1 MSYTVLARKYRPQKF
16 SDVIGQDHVVRTL
29 KNALEQQRIAHGYI
43 FSGHRGIGK
52 TTIARILAMALN
64 CRSSERPVPEPCGV
78 CDSCREIR
86 EGSVGAMDVIEID
99 AATNRGIEEV
109 RGLIATATA
118 EPARDRYR
126 IFILDEAH
134 QVTDAAFNALLK
146 TLEEPPPWVVFMM
159 ATTQPEDIP
168 QTIRSRCQHFSFH
181 AVRFDEIVAHLRQIS
196 LAEGLTVD
204 EEALALLAEA
214 GDGSM
219 RDALSIMDQAISCCG
234 TTVTADIVRDLVGNV
249 SSEVLERVMRAVH
262 ENSSEEVLRIVD
274 KLMVEGQSATHFAR
288 QTVRFL
294 RNSLIAKVAGEQSP
308 ILQVSTD
315 ERRRVSAVAGQFSEE
330 ELTRFLQI
338 MLRTHADVSYKQE
351 QRFHLELG
359 LLKMVHAQRLL
370 PLEQLLSSVK
380 LTEAGPP
387 ATVSGATPRPSSLP
401 GPQRGSG
408 GQTAGGRP
416 TPPSFTSRPPGVP
429 PMGGSSPFGRPGSA
443 QSGSGQPGSAQPGSK
458 PSPLEADKARRARE
472 DRDEPPCPN
481 KPNTGLSGA
490 PPRGETSG
498 DADSKSVKPLP
509 VFACT
514 PVAFAGQPVPHP
526 GEPSAGVLGTPVLA
540 VAPEVETAA
549 APSSHTKAA
558 EQVPAESNLQPAE
571 ASTTLDVDAI
581 RQSVLQAMETGG
593 SQMLVHA
600 LEEGEWSGNGNA
612 VSVLV
617 GMSEAMI
624 GISYTREQERLACQ
638 AAGSVA
644 GRSIKVRLVGGAP
657 AVQDPKPSSAARAAS
672 SESIRTRAADEPAVK
687 RMMEK
692 FGAEI
697 RIVIDRSER

>member
-16 SDVIGQDHVVRTL
+16 ADVIGQDHVVRTL
-29 KNALEQQRIAHGYI
+29 KNALEQKRIAHGYI

-64 CRSSERPVPEPCGV
+64 CQSSDRPVAEPCGV

-86 EGSVGAMDVIEID
+86 DGSVGAMDVIEID

-146 TLEEPPPWVVFMM
+146 TLEEPPSWVVFMM

-181 AVRFDEIVAHLRQIS
+181 AVKFDEIVNHLREIS
-196 LAEGLTVD
+196 KTENLTVD
-204 EEALALLAEA
+204 EDALALLAEA

-234 TTVTADIVRDLVGNV
+234 DVLTAEVVRGLVGNV
-249 SSEVLERVMRAVH
+249 STEVLERVMNAVH
-262 ENSSEEVLRIVD
+262 ENSSDEVLKIVD

-294 RNSLIAKVAGEQSP
+294 RNALVAKVAGTESP
-308 ILQVSTD
+308 ILQISTD
-315 ERRRVSAVAGQFSEE
+315 EKKRVANVAAQFGEE

-338 MLRTHADVSYKQE
+338 MLRTHGDVSYKQE

-370 PLEQLLSSVK
+370 PLEQLLSTVS
-380 LTEAGPP
+380 LTEQSTASP
-387 ATVSGATPRPSSLP
+387 ASAARPANPAARPS
-401 GPQRGSG
+401 
-408 GQTAGGRP
+408 TAAPRGRP
-416 TPPSFTSRPPGVP
+416 PVPPPSFTPRPPGVP
-429 PMGGSSPFGRPGSA
+429 PMGGGAGSPFG
-443 QSGSGQPGSAQPGSK
+443 QPSSK
-458 PSPLEADKARRARE
+458 PSPFEADKARKGRE
-472 DRDEPPCPN
+472 DLSAGPEPATTSSAP
-481 KPNTGLSGA
+481 SGIA
-490 PPRGETSG
+490 TTSNSPVSFNRQPMPG
-498 DADSKSVKPLP
+498 AFGGAP
-509 VFACT
+509 VFA
-514 PVAFAGQPVPHP
+514 PAMGPQPVF
-526 GEPSAGVLGTPVLA
+526 SAGSSAQSNVPFDNGGALA
-540 VAPEVETAA
+540 VAPRMESSSSAA
-549 APSSHTKAA
+549 
-558 EQVPAESNLQPAE
+558 
-571 ASTTLDVDAI
+571 LDVNAI
-581 RQSVLQAMETGG
+581 REAVLQAMETGG
-593 SQMLVHA
+593 SQMLTHA
-600 LEEGEWSGNGNA
+600 LEEGHWTGEGNQVSIQVQMSSG
-612 VSVLV
+612 
-617 GMSEAMI
+617 MI
-624 GISYTREQERLACQ
+624 ELSYTKDQEKVANQ
-638 AAGSVA
+638 AATQVA
-644 GRSIKVRLVGGAP
+644 GRMVKVRLLAGATTAAEVTP
-657 AVQDPKPSSAARAAS
+657 RQSSAS
-672 SESIRTRAADEPAVK
+672 RTGGSANIKTKAADEPVVK

-697 RIVIDRSER
+697 RIVMDRSER